1 MPSINDLGSTQFRKT
16 PKWSAHEQ
24 ADGVRING
32 GPFVGIV
39 KANTD
44 PLRSGRLQVWI
55 PELGGN
61 PNDDNAWRTVNYSTP
76 FYGVTNHRDNS
87 GYEGAPHSYGMWF
100 VPPDIGV
107 KVLCTFV
114 NGDPAR
120 GYWFACIPEWP
131 NMHMVPGISAPVD
144 GSSPNPVVD
153 YYSDETPG
161 NQLSQFTTLKK
172 QSHSIQEKI
181 WETQGLLQDP
191 DRGPGT
197 SSAFRETPSA
207 VFGISTPGQPLDPS
221 DPQVFSDPL
230 NAPYDSFG
238 VKGRKG
244 GHTFIMD
251 DGDSKGKNQ
260 MVRLRSAGGHMIM
273 MNDTK
278 DFIYVINSKG
288 TSWVEINSQGDINV
302 YSGSKVNVFA
312 QSEINLETKGSLK
325 LHGGTVDI
333 KSDAGLNIEAK
344 DINILGSGS
353 TKLTGKQAL
362 HLKGMNTYLTGD
374 SCIQIK
380 ADGHID
386 LKGACHTI
394 NTADATKAMEASGAQ
409 TPSSMPTKEAWT
421 GHQSAANPQAQPTYG
436 AQQHQPAG
444 AAGKYGATS
453 NYGSGTVQQS
463 YGPMTNN
470 IPPTVYNSG
479 PQGSF
484 SGQSSL
490 FGSYSPEGYISS
502 GLSFAV
508 QSLIKNITYGTGAS
522 FTPNNAGNTKNTTIQ
537 YSVGESQNN
546 PGNLQYDP
554 SDKFAVGFANHL
566 AVYTKPENGIAA
578 LMVLFDSY
586 INGSN
591 ITCIS
596 LVQKYLQASSPT
608 ENNVVSMARF
618 IQNSIG
624 INPTDF
630 VNLKDPTTRIGWAST
645 VINYLQKRII
655 YTYDQVLSGCALSL
669 GIDTATFAAK
679 AQPVSQPWQN
689 SNGGNQYSGFV
700 NPAKNTS
707 VSNNG
712 SSPLQAIGTKILNSV
727 INNIVG
733 TVSYNVGSA
742 VGNTINT
749 VVNGS
754 SSTAGSAISQNT
766 GVFSQLN
773 GQVFGNGQCAALA
786 QSNIPNFG
794 TMSSIQQG
802 ANVFDTKPPPGTII
816 TTFNYTD
823 ANGNPAYAPPG
834 SGGVSGS
841 SHTAAFLDYHY
852 DANGNRDGIV
862 VQDQYSGKSCGP
874 RVIYDGNGNE
884 AASKF
889 YVAKSAANGYDSNG
903 VQLPG
908 SPTTTPAPD
917 NVPLPTP
924 RPADLN
930 TTDSDT
936 TAARDITK
944 SNSNIVPTAS
954 NPGDIAGGGTNNTST
969 TNVATVS
976 NPTDRSIYNY
986 GSGSQAQ
993 DTSITVSGSS
1003 GDRLPGD
1010 ATGTT
1015 TAQIE
1020 ASNNAYYASSY
1031 PSNPLPADN
1040 TSNSSGLMRP
1050 DPYIPAQVGGLTRT
1064 YDAASGTYS
1073 WVGKDDT
1080 GASVTVSDSTIKGL
1094 YASGQT
1100 TESLNEI
1107 GAGGIKSI
1115 NDSGTIQASLAQTE
1129 GGSGSYLS
1137 NVTEYKAPVDNSITG
1152 EQRDAAFNSD
1162 YNSSR
1167 DIQYTPTSADYKNQM
1182 PQPTNSITSPDAA
1195 TGYVN
1200 PDQPAA
1206 SNGLNQGTDAYN
1218 VNSDPRQGEG
1228 TLSGGYN
1235 DPVSTTTAQP
1245 NNVQTQPTDSSYL
1258 PIEKPAPSAGSGSAA
1273 PGGAQNTPQ
1282 GTAATNGAGKSC

>member
-76 FYGVTNHRDNS
+76 FYGVTNHQDSS

-100 VPPDIGV
+100 VPPDIGI

-153 YYSDETPG
+153 YYADETPG
-161 NQLSQFTTLKK
+161 NQLAQFTTLQKK
-172 QSHSIQEKI
+172 SHSIQEKI

-207 VFGISTPGQPLDPS
+207 VFGISTPGQPIDPN

-278 DFIYVINSKG
+278 DFIYLINSKG

-353 TKLTGKQAL
+353 TKMTGKMSL

-394 NTADATKAMEASGAQ
+394 NTADATKATEASGAQ
-409 TPSSMPTKEAWT
+409 APSSMPTKEAWT
-421 GHQSAANPQAQPTYG
+421 GHQSVANPQAQPTYG
-436 AQQHQPAG
+436 AKQNQPAG

-453 NYGSGTVQQS
+453 NYGSGKVQQS

-470 IPPTVYNSG
+470 IPPTVYNNG

-484 SGQSSL
+484 GGQSSMY
-490 FGSYSPEGYISS
+490 GSYSPAGYIST
-502 GLSFAV
+502 GLSYAV
-508 QSLIKNITYGTGAS
+508 QNIIQNITYGTGAS
-522 FTPNNAGNTKNTTIQ
+522 FEPNNAGSPSNTNTQ

-554 SDKFAVGFANHL
+554 TDKFAIGFANHL

-578 LMVLFDSY
+578 LMTLFDSY
-586 INGSN
+586 YS
-591 ITCIS
+591 TPSVS
-596 LVQKYLQASSPT
+596 LTSLDLCSKYLQAKLKT
-608 ENNVVSMARF
+608 DNNVISLARF
-618 IQNSIG
+618 IQNNIG

-630 VNLKDPTTRIGWAST
+630 VNLKDPTTRIGWASAM
-645 VINYLQKRII
+645 INFIQKRIS
-655 YTYDQVLSGCALSL
+655 YTYDQVVGGCALSL
-669 GIDTATFAAK
+669 GIDAATFAAK
-679 AQPVSQPWQN
+679 AQPVKQPWQN
-689 SNGGNQYSGFV
+689 SNGANQYSGFV
-700 NPAKNTS
+700 NPATNTS
-707 VSNNG
+707 ISHGG
-712 SSPLQAIGTKILNSV
+712 SSPLQTIGTTILNSV
-727 INNIVG
+727 INNVVG

-742 VGNTINT
+742 VGNAVNN

-754 SSTAGSAISQNT
+754 SSTSGAAISQNT

-786 QSNIPNFG
+786 QTNIPNFG
-794 TMSSIQQG
+794 TMSSVQQG
-802 ANVFDTKPPPGTII
+802 SNVFSSKPAPGTII

-889 YVAKSAANGYDSNG
+889 YVAKSAANGYDANG

-908 SPTTTPAPD
+908 SPTTIPEE
-917 NVPLPTP
+917 NVPLPP
-924 RPADLN
+924 NRPTDLN
-930 TTDSDT
+930 ATDADST
-936 TAARDITK
+936 SARDVAK
-944 SNSNIVPTAS
+944 SNSNIIPTAS
-954 NPGDIAGGGTNNTST
+954 NPGDIAGGGTDNTST

-976 NPTDRSIYNY
+976 NPTDRSQYNY

-993 DTSITVSGSS
+993 DTSITVGSA

-1010 ATGTT
+1010 ATGTA
-1015 TAQIE
+1015 TAQID
-1020 ASNNAYYASSY
+1020 AANNAYYATNY
-1031 PSNPLPADN
+1031 PSNPQPNDN
-1040 TSNSSGLMRP
+1040 TSGLISSN
-1050 DPYIPAQVGGLTRT
+1050 PYIPAQVGGLTRT
-1064 YDAASGTYS
+1064 YDASSGTYS

-1080 GASVTVSDSTIKGL
+1080 GASISVQDSTIKGL
-1094 YASGQT
+1094 YAQGQT
-1100 TESLNEI
+1100 TDSLNTLSPS
-1107 GAGGIKSI
+1107 GIKSI
-1115 NDSGTIQASLAQTE
+1115 EDSGTIQASLAQTE

-1137 NVTEYKAPVDNSITG
+1137 NVTDYKAPVDNSITG
-1152 EQRDAAFNSD
+1152 DQRDAAFNSD

-1167 DIQYTPTSADYKNQM
+1167 DINYTPTASDYQNQM
-1182 PQPTNSITSPDAA
+1182 PQPTNNITSPDGA
-1195 TGYVN
+1195 TGYLN
-1200 PDQPAA
+1200 PDHPYA
-1206 SNGLNQGTDAYN
+1206 SPGLNQTSTAYN
-1218 VNSDPRQGEG
+1218 QITADPRQGEG
-1228 TLSGGYN
+1228 TLSGGYA
-1235 DPVSTTTAQP
+1235 DPAVSVTSQP
-1245 NNVQTQPTDSSYL
+1245 NNTAATPTDNSYL